1 MESQGHSKML
11 WKYKSQNQ
19 LCILNLQRVA
29 LMRLVS
35 ETERLIGHKSI
46 LWPLIPQGIPTLD
59 IQIYILLT
67 RNTDM
72 NPENIFRL
80 HNQEMKPL
88 GLNEDSLVLLLFFF
102 FFFKAPIWKLAW
114 GYLHFI
120 MTLSPLKSHPSMRP
134 QLGAWTASFTLS
146 PLLGGGLPLYSNWL
160 KIEDLEAFNNLQQI
174 KKSRDKRAKSLKNW
188 LMERRKLWLY

>member
-46 LWPLIPQGIPTLD
+46 LWPLT
-59 IQIYILLT
+59 
-67 RNTDM
+67 NTSRYPHLRHTDLHFM
-72 NPENIFRL
+72 L
-80 HNQEMKPL
+80 HNQEMMPL
-88 GLNEDSLVLLLFFF
+88 GLNDYSLVLMLFFF